1 MAEQLTHLLDGIL
14 RPEFI
19 IFIISML
26 PVLELRG
33 GLIAAA
39 ILGVDWVVAFPLC
52 VLGNILPI
60 PFVLLFINKIFAWLK
75 RFRPFRKVIVWLE
88 ERTKEKSKKIETG
101 KAIGLFS
108 FVGIPLPGTGAWT
121 GALVANV
128 LNMNTKRSFFLIAA
142 GVITA
147 GLIVSFISYVI
158 PAWF

>member
-1 MAEQLTHLLDGIL
+1 MAEQLTHFLDGFL

-39 ILGVDWVVAFPLC
+39 ILGVDWVIAFPIC

-75 RFRPFRKVIVWLE
+75 RFRPFGKIIVWLE

-128 LNMNTKRSFFLIAA
+128 LNMDTKRSFGLIAA
-142 GVITA
+142 GVVAA